1 MDGWT
6 RVGKELIRTR
16 LGQGQETWTRVTE
29 LLTIN

>member
-16 LGQGQETWTRVTE
+16 VGQGQEMDKSYRVV
-29 LLTIN
+29 NN